1 MANVKSGIP
10 LSTAGTELAWAV
22 ETSAGVMPTT
32 AHFIPDVTS
41 MPDMNASPE
50 NIDVS
55 DLSCKKYKKFI
66 QGLIDLSGASSYGA
80 NLTMLLYKEWK
91 KLMSAY
97 ETAKEKSLQT
107 WFYIVTPGLPTVAF
121 PGEPG
126 ALGIPAKEVNQSNK
140 INLNIT
146 VAGEPQW
153 LDASI
158 TIEYPQSEETTG
170 G

>member
-1 MANVKSGIP
+1 MADLKSGIP

-22 ETSAGVMPTT
+22 ETTAGVMPTT
-32 AHFIPDVTS
+32 AKFIPDVQT

-50 NIDVS
+50 NIDVT

-91 KLMSAY
+91 ALMTAY
-97 ETAKEKSLQT
+97 ETAKAAGLQT

-126 ALGIPAKEVNQSNK
+126 ALGVPAKDVNQANT

-146 VAGEPQW
+146 VAGEPKW
-153 LDASI
+153 IEDKI
-158 TIEYPQSEETTG
+158 TITYPQGEE
-170 G
+170 